1 MKTGHLSIV
10 SAMRKCSEVDAPFAT
25 LLSLPT
31 IYSSKACMSR
41 YVNIAKQ
48 QVGFSYQIISPY
60 SRETS
65 YLLRTYIER
74 HSLQLARKPHLL
86 AEWGLFLYRY

>member
-1 MKTGHLSIV
+1 VKTGHLSIV
-10 SAMRKCSEVDAPFAT
+10 SAARKCSEVDAHIAT

-48 QVGFSYQIISPY
+48 
-60 SRETS
+60 
-65 YLLRTYIER
+65 
-74 HSLQLARKPHLL
+74 
-86 AEWGLFLYRY
+86 